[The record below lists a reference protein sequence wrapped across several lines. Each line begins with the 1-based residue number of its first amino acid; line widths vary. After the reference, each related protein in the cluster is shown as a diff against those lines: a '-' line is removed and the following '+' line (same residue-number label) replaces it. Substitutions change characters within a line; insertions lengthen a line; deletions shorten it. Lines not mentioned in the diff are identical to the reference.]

1 MEKPSLENSEEIL
14 KENDNLD
21 NIDIILNKNEQEK
34 CK

>member
-1 MEKPSLENSEEIL
+1 MENHSLENSEEIL